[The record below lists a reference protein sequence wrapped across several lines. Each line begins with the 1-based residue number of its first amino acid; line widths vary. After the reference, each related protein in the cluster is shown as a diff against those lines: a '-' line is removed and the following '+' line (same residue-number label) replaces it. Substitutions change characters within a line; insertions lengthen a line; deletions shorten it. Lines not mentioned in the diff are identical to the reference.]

1 MLGTEGKE
9 DAGAVVGERAGIVGL
24 QMIGAHVIG
33 WGVGEMVAG
42 IGLHRIY
49 FEHILRGRR
58 PEQIELGTLVGVVV
72 DGGCSDALV
81 GVLIA
86 AGGALEVAF
95 YMAEDAEFI
104 LLAR

>member
-33 WGVGEMVAG
+33 RGVGEMVAG

-49 FEHILRGRR
+49 FEHILRGRC
-58 PEQIELGTLVGVVV
+58 PEQIEFGTLVGVVV
-72 DGGCSDALV
+72 H
-81 GVLIA
+81 
-86 AGGALEVAF
+86 GGA
-95 YMAEDAEFI
+95 
-104 LLAR
+104 